1 MAVTIQFP
9 PLLLL
14 LLIIFSSY
22 IIPQS
27 SSQLTP
33 QNIQVFYPFHL
44 PPSPP
49 PLPPPPSPPPPPPL
63 IETTP
68 PTPTPTPITTN
79 RQSSSSN
86 KTVAKAVAATAAST
100 LVLSG
105 LLFLLLVRYKSYRKE
120 KETETE
126 TPVLHGGD
134 NNRNNIDPVL
144 MMNNQFTRF
153 EGIKGVI
160 VDEEG
165 LDVLYWKNIDND
177 DNGNKKP
184 IFVKEVARNNEKED
198 EKRITRVDFSGRK
211 SKKFDAQIQQV
222 PLLRGKSSG
231 SHVWSSEEEI
241 QTQNDLP
248 PVAEQEILIT
258 RQMSSRSPPPTPPSP
273 PPPPP
278 PPPRAV
284 LAVEKKSHVPQPLV
298 LPKTNS
304 LTSSSKPP
312 PPPPQPT
319 TSSQVKLKPLHW
331 DKVNANVGHPTAWDQ
346 VNNGSFR
353 FNGDLM
359 EALFGTV
366 AANKK
371 SPRGNNNSPSPKT
384 KLKSGPPSQ
393 RFILETHK
401 SQNIAIIL
409 RSLVVSRQEIIDC
422 LLEGKGLDI
431 DTLEKL
437 AKITPTKEEQELILN
452 YDQDITRLADAES
465 FLYHIL
471 RAVPS
476 AFKRFNAMVFKL
488 NYTSEV
494 SQINNTLQTLEMA
507 CKELKNRGLFVK
519 LLEAILKAGNR
530 MNVGTSRGNAQA
542 FNLNSLLKLS
552 DVKSSDGKTTL
563 LHFVVEEVVRLEGK
577 RCMINRN
584 HSLRNSTASLT
595 SDASRGK
602 DYIML
607 GLPIVGGVSSEYSN
621 VKKAAGIDYDGFLKS
636 FAGLSDRLD
645 EIMKTVEECGDE
657 GGGRGFLRE
666 MERFVEK
673 AEQEIQEL
681 KVEQERI
688 IETVKKTNEYYHV
701 GASKDK
707 GRKLFQLFVIVK
719 TFLEMV
725 DKACVDIAIKLQK
738 MRNTS
743 GDEAASVV
751 IPPMPKSPTRPSV
764 KFPVLPPNFISS
776 SSSSSESDDD
786 EDL

>member
-1 MAVTIQFP
+1 MAVTIHFP

-14 LLIIFSSY
+14 LLYSSY
-22 IIPQS
+22 FIHES
-27 SSQLTP
+27 VQLAP
-33 QNIQVFYPFHL
+33 QNIQVFYPL
-44 PPSPP
+44 PLLPP
-49 PLPPPPSPPPPPPL
+49 PLPYPPPPPPPPL
-63 IETTP
+63 LPPTTDTT
-68 PTPTPTPITTN
+68 TPTPTPVFTSPP
-79 RQSSSSN
+79 SSSSN
-86 KTVAKAVAATAAST
+86 KTVAKAVAATAATT

-105 LLFLLLVRYKSYRKE
+105 LLFLLLVRYKRYRKE
-120 KETETE
+120 KEKEKETE
-126 TPVLHGGD
+126 ETDLQGGND
-134 NNRNNIDPVL
+134 NRNTIDPVL
-144 MMNNQFTRF
+144 MMNDQFTRF

-165 LDVLYWKNIDND
+165 LDVLYWKNLD
-177 DNGNKKP
+177 DDDDDHGNKKTV
-184 IFVKEVARNNEKED
+184 FKKEVLRINEKEE
-198 EKRITRVDFSGRK
+198 EKRMTGVDFSGRK
-211 SKKFDAQIQQV
+211 SKKVDVQIQEL

-231 SHVWSSEEEI
+231 SHVWPVEEEI
-241 QTQNDLP
+241 QSQHDIP
-248 PVAEQEILIT
+248 PVVNQEILIRSLT
-258 RQMSSRSPPPTPPSP
+258 SSRSPPPTPPSP

-278 PPPRAV
+278 PPPLPRVVA
-284 LAVEKKSHVPQPLV
+284 AKKSHVPPPLL
-298 LPKTNS
+298 LPKSGS
-304 LTSSSKPP
+304 LTSSSSSKPP
-312 PPPPQPT
+312 PPPP
-319 TSSQVKLKPLHW
+319 QVKLKPLHW

-346 VNNGSFR
+346 VNKGSFR
-353 FNGDLM
+353 FDGDLM

-371 SPRGNNNSPSPKT
+371 SPRDNSSPSPKS
-384 KLKSGPPSQ
+384 KLNSGPPSQ
-393 RFILETHK
+393 RFILETRK

-437 AKITPTKEEQELILN
+437 TKISPTKEEEELILN

-476 AFKRFNAMVFKL
+476 AFTRFNAMFFKL
-488 NYTSEV
+488 SYTSEV
-494 SQINNTLQTLEMA
+494 SQIKNTLQTLEAA
-507 CKELKNRGLFVK
+507 CRELKTRGLFVK
-519 LLEAILKAGNR
+519 LLEAILKSGNR
-530 MNVGTSRGNAQA
+530 MNAGTSRGNAQA

-584 HSLRNSTASLT
+584 HSLRNSTASLK

-621 VKKAAGIDYDGFLKS
+621 VKKAAGIDYDAVLKS
-636 FAGLSDRLD
+636 CEKLSDRLD
-645 EIMKTVEECGDE
+645 EIMKIVEECGGD
-657 GGGRGFLRE
+657 GGHGFMRE
-666 MERFVEK
+666 MEKFVER
-673 AEQEIQEL
+673 AEREIQVL
-681 KVEQERI
+681 RNEQERV
-688 IETVKKTNEYYHV
+688 IEIVKKTNEYYHV
-701 GASKDK
+701 GGSKDK

-725 DKACVDIAIKLQK
+725 DKACVEIAIKLQK
-738 MRNTS
+738 RRNVN
-743 GDEAASVV
+743 GEEAATVV
-751 IPPMPKSPTRPSV
+751 PPMPMSPTRPSV

-776 SSSSSESDDD
+776 SSSESDSD

>member
-9 PLLLL
+9 ALLLL
-14 LLIIFSSY
+14 FLFLYYF
-22 IIPQS
+22 IPQS
-27 SSQLTP
+27 SCQFTP
-33 QNIQVFYPFHL
+33 QNIQVFYPFPL
-44 PPSPP
+44 PP
-49 PLPPPPSPPPPPPL
+49 PLHPLLPPPFLPPPSPPPPP
-63 IETTP
+63 IVTA
-68 PTPTPTPITTN
+68 TPTPTPVTTTHP
-79 RQSSSSN
+79 SSSSN
-86 KTVAKAVAATAAST
+86 KTIFKAVAATAATT

-105 LLFLLLVRYKSYRKE
+105 LLFLLLVRYKRYRKE
-120 KETETE
+120 KEK
-126 TPVLHGGD
+126 PDLHGGND
-134 NNRNNIDPVL
+134 NRNTIDPVM

-165 LDVLYWKNIDND
+165 LDVLYWKNLD
-177 DNGNKKP
+177 DDEHGNKKAV
-184 IFVKEVARNNEKED
+184 FKKEIPRINGKEE
-198 EKRITRVDFSGRK
+198 EKRMTGVDLGGRK
-211 SKKFDAQIQQV
+211 SKKFDVQVQEV

-231 SHVWSSEEEI
+231 SHVWPAGQEI
-241 QTQNDLP
+241 QTQNDFP
-248 PVAEQEILIT
+248 PVVNQEILIKS
-258 RQMSSRSPPPTPPSP
+258 QKSSRSPPPTLPSPSLP

-278 PPPRAV
+278 PPPPPIV
-284 LAVEKKSHVPQPLV
+284 VGKKSHEPLPLL
-298 LPKTNS
+298 LPKTSS

-312 PPPPQPT
+312 PPPP
-319 TSSQVKLKPLHW
+319 VKLKPLHW
-331 DKVNANVGHPTAWDQ
+331 DKVNANVEHPTAWDRLDK
-346 VNNGSFR
+346 GSFR
-353 FNGDLM
+353 FDGDLM

-371 SPRGNNNSPSPKT
+371 SPRDNNSPTPKT
-384 KLKSGPPSQ
+384 ELKSGPPSQ
-393 RFILETHK
+393 RFILETRK

-409 RSLVVSRQEIIDC
+409 RSLSVSRQEIIDC

-437 AKITPTKEEQELILN
+437 TKISPTKEEEELILN

-476 AFKRFNAMVFKL
+476 AFTRFNAMFFKL

-494 SQINNTLQTLEMA
+494 SQIKNTLQTLETA
-507 CKELKNRGLFVK
+507 CRELKTRGLFVK
-519 LLEAILKAGNR
+519 LLEAILKSGNR

-584 HSLRNSTASLT
+584 HSLRNSTVSLM
-595 SDASRGK
+595 SDTSRGK

-621 VKKAAGIDYDGFLKS
+621 VKKAAGFDYDVLLKLS
-636 FAGLSDRLD
+636 DKLSDRLD
-645 EIMKTVEECGDE
+645 EIMKTVEECGGDD
-657 GGGRGFLRE
+657 GGRGFLRE
-666 MERFVEK
+666 MEKFVEK
-673 AEQEIQEL
+673 AEREIQEL
-681 KVEQERI
+681 REEQERVI
-688 IETVKKTNEYYHV
+688 QTVKKTNEYYHV

-707 GRKLFQLFVIVK
+707 GKKQFQLFVIVK
-719 TFLEMV
+719 AFLEMV

-738 MRNTS
+738 LRNS
-743 GDEAASVV
+743 GGEEKGIVV
-751 IPPMPKSPTRPSV
+751 PPMPTSPTRPSV
-764 KFPVLPPNFISS
+764 KFPVLPPNFISCS
-776 SSSSSESDDD
+776 SSDSDDD
-786 EDL
+786 L